1 MTRPCGKTKRSNVVA
16 NAEPIRGWAD
26 EIGPLLSVSGFPSS
40 PEMPLAFLPRLGFG
54 PPPSAADGLQRDPPN
69 PSERHRLGYGRPET
83 DAGGPIMFTQP
94 QQNPQPSIPTNLPAP
109 LPPGPVPAP
118 APRQA
123 GDIPV
128 PPLNSAGSSKKPRA
142 QKPKL
147 TKEDRVLLRAVVQQ
161 FHSAQRDRATVVT
174 SYLCHGCNSWH
185 KDQSCRLG
193 LCSTCSARLSDL
205 IVRLGN

>member
-1 MTRPCGKTKRSNVVA
+1 VARPRSARGMTRPCGKTKRSNVVA

-123 GDIPV
+123 GDPSR
-128 PPLNSAGSSKKPRA
+128 PSTP
-142 QKPKL
+142 Q
-147 TKEDRVLLRAVVQQ
+147 VVQRSQ
-161 FHSAQRDRATVVT
+161 GRRSRSSRKKTVFFFE
-174 SYLCHGCNSWH
+174 
-185 KDQSCRLG
+185 
-193 LCSTCSARLSDL
+193 LSSSNFTL
-205 IVRLGN
+205 RSEIEPLL

>member
-1 MTRPCGKTKRSNVVA
+1 MTWPCGKRKRSNVVGKA
-16 NAEPIRGWAD
+16 KPIRGWAD

-94 QQNPQPSIPTNLPAP
+94 QQNAQPSIPTNLPTP

-123 GDIPV
+123 GDIPD
-128 PPLNSAGSSKKPRA
+128 PPLSAAGSSKAKGG
-142 QKPKL
+142 
-147 TKEDRVLLRAVVQQ
+147 TVFD
-161 FHSAQRDRATVVT
+161 VVT
-174 SYLCHGCNSWH
+174 DKIISLLEQGTAPWRADWVRAAKTPMS
-185 KDQSCRLG
+185 L
-193 LCSTCSARLSDL
+193 ARPKRQQ
-205 IVRLGN
+205 I